1 MWPVILGY
9 DETSRVLIAWCELRQ
24 GIRHFRTDRV
34 IKAEALTEL
43 NGLRPS
49 ELRRRWQVWR
59 EANHQTRELPTAAV
73 GASILS
79 RTRRRCCSK
88 LPLFS
93 DDRLIGFGAS
103 QAGIGRGLGQS
114 LPCHE
119 GELLA
124 QAEYGLFDGVPGEH
138 GEQNDRRH

>member
-1 MWPVILGY
+1 METERTVWPVILGY

-49 ELRRRWQVWR
+49 ELRRRWRVWR
-59 EANHQTRELPTAAV
+59 EANHQTRELPAAAI
-73 GASILS
+73 GASILN

-88 LPLFS
+88 LPLLS

-103 QAGIGRGLGQS
+103 
-114 LPCHE
+114 
-119 GELLA
+119 
-124 QAEYGLFDGVPGEH
+124 
-138 GEQNDRRH
+138 